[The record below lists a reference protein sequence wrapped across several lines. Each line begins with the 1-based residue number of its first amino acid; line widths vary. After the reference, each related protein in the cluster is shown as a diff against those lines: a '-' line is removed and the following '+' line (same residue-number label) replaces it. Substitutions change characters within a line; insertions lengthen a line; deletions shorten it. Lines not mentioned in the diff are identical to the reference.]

1 MSHTGDLLDVKLTA
15 LRGKARH
22 IDVDDLTRVR
32 VVLNS
37 LVGVVRV
44 CTEGVR
50 AEELLLLLHVWLGR
64 LGDLRVFLLGV
75 LIDVPLSLVMVEA
88 VLVEVRSQLVLRDSL
103 AGVGL
108 EPGVALARLI
118 REPVHRGGD
127 DASVGF
133 PGRSA
138 AWWPIRP
145 MAPVIKIY
153 LLFIH
158 RFHVGV
164 VRLGQ
169 DLRLELPLTHA
180 VGITPTTGVC
190 GLCIAS
196 LCTPVGVGCRK
207 NALFRL
213 IIPFEPLLVQ
223 AFILVGQN
231 VRL

>member
-1 MSHTGDLLDVKLTA
+1 MHCGMEAGILEVTDNLLGCLAPLKSDGDAAGAGADALHVVLGDRRANHMSYTGDLLDVELTE

-22 IDVDDLTRVR
+22 IDVDDIARVR

-50 AEELLLLLHVWLGR
+50 AEELLLLLHVGLGR
-64 LGDLRVFLLGV
+64 LGDLRVLLLGV
-75 LIDVPLSLVMVEA
+75 LIDVHFCLVMVEA
-88 VLVEVRSQLVLRDSL
+88 VLVEVGSQLVLRDSL

-108 EPGVALARLI
+108 VLGVAPARLI

-127 DASVGF
+127 DTSVGF

-153 LLFIH
+153 LLFVH

-164 VRLGQ
+164 VRLG
-169 DLRLELPLTHA
+169 
-180 VGITPTTGVC
+180 
-190 GLCIAS
+190 
-196 LCTPVGVGCRK
+196 
-207 NALFRL
+207 
-213 IIPFEPLLVQ
+213 
-223 AFILVGQN
+223 
-231 VRL
+231 